1 MMRFIT
7 AWTVQSKARP
17 SPGPFAVGSNL
28 HYFVHNKE
36 CFWNFAPSHPLACH
50 LHFKHFSFPISVT
63 KLDSAA
69 TAALQ
74 IRVPQLNPVSLKQ
87 PKDTRNIQSISKY
100 RNTLFFALHAAF
112 WDAPVLWFPCTF
124 LQFLLFFGALIQI
137 FCSSFTQTQ

>member
-1 MMRFIT
+1 MLLEFR
-7 AWTVQSKARP
+7 
-17 SPGPFAVGSNL
+17 
-28 HYFVHNKE
+28 
-36 CFWNFAPSHPLACH
+36 PSHPLACH

-100 RNTLFFALHAAF
+100 RNTLFLLYMQPSEMLWCSDFHALSFNFSFF
-112 WDAPVLWFPCTF
+112 WCPDPNI
-124 LQFLLFFGALIQI
+124 LL
-137 FCSSFTQTQ
+137 